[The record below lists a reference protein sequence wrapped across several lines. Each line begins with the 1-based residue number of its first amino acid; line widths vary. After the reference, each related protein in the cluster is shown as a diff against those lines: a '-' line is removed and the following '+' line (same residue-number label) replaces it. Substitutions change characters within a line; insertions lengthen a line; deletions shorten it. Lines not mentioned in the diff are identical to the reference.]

1 MSVRRVGGLAAIAA
15 AMVFWMSCG
24 EVYRP
29 VVIPTTTIPPN
40 PANFHEV
47 FGISANAPSIPG
59 SALQIDVAGDTNI
72 GEANMGI
79 IPTHAAILP
88 NNSRVFVASAGSFS
102 GDPDVVTAFSP
113 ATDSAVV
120 TGLGN
125 PVTFTYPNIGPA
137 DPNTG
142 LPQWTCSYLPDYVA
156 TTSTTNAYV
165 ANFGVENDPA
175 CAPAG
180 LPYASTESVSV
191 LGTSGNTISKIAY
204 LPAGSHPVA
213 MVETPNTLNLYVL
226 NQGNSTVMDLS
237 PTDLSQIGATISV
250 GTTPVWAVARVDS
263 QRVFI
268 VTQGDG
274 KLYTINTATN
284 AVDAG
289 VSVGGAG
296 ANFVQYDKSRNRLYV
311 TNPVAQAVYVF
322 DATQDPPA
330 SLATIAMGTGSA
342 VCANGCAPVSVAA
355 LPDGS
360 RFYVASYQT
369 PASCPDANI
378 GTAVKCM
385 VPMLTVFDAGSFN
398 IKPIPS
404 TQSPLAPSLSLLA
417 SPQFSATQYAVPAVD
432 GCVTPATYSPGTTRF
447 RMFTA
452 ASTDSSH
459 VYVTICD
466 GGSIAD
472 VITTTTSIAQG
483 SNTPDSLVT
492 DLPSPFAGCV
502 SASCSTVATVTGF
515 SISSN
520 VVTFQAANTFVPGQ
534 RVAISN
540 LTSTAGINELNGQ
553 KLTVIATGLSS
564 TQFECTLTGTQ
575 ADAPATSDTGSAVPL
590 PPLQTPLFLLTG
602 Q

>member
-1 MSVRRVGGLAAIAA
+1 MNVRRVGGLAAIAA
-15 AMVFWMSCG
+15 AIVLWMSCG

-29 VVIPTTTIPPN
+29 VVIPTQTTPPN

-47 FGISANAPSIPG
+47 FGITANAPSTPG

-79 IPTHAAILP
+79 VPTHAGILP

-102 GDPDVVTAFSP
+102 GNGDVVTAFSP
-113 ATDSAVV
+113 ATDSTVV

-125 PVTFTYPNIGPA
+125 PVTFTYPNFGPP

-156 TTSTTNAYV
+156 TTSATNVFV
-165 ANFGVENDPA
+165 ANYGVDNDPA
-175 CAPAG
+175 CAPN
-180 LPYASTESVSV
+180 LASTDSVSV
-191 LGTSGNTISKIAY
+191 LGTGSNTITKIVY
-204 LPAGSHPVA
+204 LPSGAHPVA

-226 NQGNSTVMDLS
+226 NQGNNTVTDLS
-237 PTDLSQIGATISV
+237 PTDLSVIGAPINV
-250 GTTPVWAVARVDS
+250 GTTPVWGVARVDS
-263 QRVFI
+263 QRVYI
-268 VTQGDG
+268 VTQGDS
-274 KLYTINTATN
+274 KLFTINTATN
-284 AVDAG
+284 AVDGG
-289 VSVGGAG
+289 VSVGIPG
-296 ANFVQYDKSRNRLYV
+296 ANFVLYDKSRNRLYV
-311 TNPVAQAVYVF
+311 TNPTEQALYIF

-330 SLATIAMGTGSA
+330 PLATISTKPGSA
-342 VCANGCAPVSVAA
+342 VCASGCAPVSVAA

-360 RFYVASYQT
+360 RFYLATYQT
-369 PASCPDANI
+369 PASCPDSNI

-385 VPMLTVFDAGSFN
+385 VPMLTVFDAGNFN
-398 IKPIPS
+398 IKPIS
-404 TQSPLAPSLSLLA
+404 GSLLAPSISLLA
-417 SPQFSATQYAVPAVD
+417 SPQFSTTQYAVPAVD

-459 VYVTICD
+459 VYVSICD
-466 GGSIAD
+466 AGSIAD
-472 VITTTTSIAQG
+472 IVTTTSSIAQG
-483 SNTPDSLVT
+483 NNTPDSLVT

-515 SISSN
+515 SITSN
-520 VVTFQAANTFVPGQ
+520 VVTFQAVNSFVPGQ

-540 LTSTAGINELNGQ
+540 LTTSAGVNELNGQ

-564 TQFECTLTGTQ
+564 TQFECTLSGTQ
-575 ADAPATSDTGSAVPL
+575 ADAPATADTGSAVPL
-590 PPLQTPLFLLTG
+590 PPLQSPLFLMTG